1 MKELNIEPYPINVI
15 RRNEATGQLEPAPMN
30 YDIKDSLIGLL
41 FNRDLQLSARD
52 LLERDPLGRKIS
64 DAEGPTLLLENKE
77 YEIIKKAVDTFKGYT
92 RNDIELVKRVYEAK
106 TVEVEKK
113 IQKGEPVN
121 VEQPESLPQ

>member
-1 MKELNIEPYPINVI
+1 
-15 RRNEATGQLEPAPMN
+15 MN

-77 YEIIKKAVDTFKGYT
+77 FEIIKKAVDTFKGYT

-113 IQKGEPVN
+113 IQKSEPVN
-121 VEQPESLPQ
+121 VEQPEGLPQ